1 MKIGIIGSGH
11 IGGTLA
17 QLLVGAGHQVAIS
30 NSRGPE
36 TLRETVAQ
44 LGANARAVTA
54 EEAAELGEVAIVSIP
69 FGRYRQLPAAAL
81 TGKIVIDTNNYYP
94 ARDGHF
100 EQLDHDQST
109 GSELQQQYLAGARAV
124 KAFNAIHWQSLAEM
138 GRPPGDPKR
147 IAIPIAADDPEAKR
161 VVAGLIDQIGFD
173 PVDAGTLG
181 VGGRKFQ
188 VGSAVYG
195 QLHTAKELKSLLAG

>member
-1 MKIGIIGSGH
+1 
-11 IGGTLA
+11 
-17 QLLVGAGHQVAIS
+17 
-30 NSRGPE
+30 
-36 TLRETVAQ
+36 VAQ

-54 EEAAELGEVAIVSIP
+54 EEAAEFGEVAIVSIP

>member
-54 EEAAELGEVAIVSIP
+54 EEAAEFGEVAIVSIP